1 MNVVDPWTRMLEK
14 LEPEY
19 FTLKHILEIGPKV
32 KAALRKVNL
41 SWRVRIEEDWENTPD
56 HEHNFYF
63 ITDYS
68 NLDVRCEWADQQ
80 LATWK
85 SATRLSHQEWK
96 FSNQKDAEKFIT
108 LFSLRW
114 TR

>member
-1 MNVVDPWTRMLEK
+1 MNVVDPWTQMLEK

-19 FTLKHILEIGPKV
+19 FTLKHILEIGPKI
-32 KAALRKVNL
+32 KSTLRKVNF
-41 SWRVRIEEDWENTPD
+41 SWRVRLEEDWENTPADD
-56 HEHNFYF
+56 HHLYYV
-63 ITDYS
+63 TDYS
-68 NLDVRCEWADQQ
+68 NLDKRCEWASQQ

-96 FSNQKDAEKFIT
+96 FSKKVDAEKFIT
-108 LFSLRW
+108 LFNLRW